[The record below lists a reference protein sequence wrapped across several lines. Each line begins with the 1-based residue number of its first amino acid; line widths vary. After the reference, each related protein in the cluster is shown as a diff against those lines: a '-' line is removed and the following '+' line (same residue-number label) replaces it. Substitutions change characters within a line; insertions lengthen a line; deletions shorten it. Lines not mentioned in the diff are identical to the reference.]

1 MKKGVHKMNK
11 AKGFKLPKLPSVGS
25 TEWHKLIKAYSLSK
39 TELKLLIHLSNKQNA
54 LPYMTKKNIQRTVVT
69 KTQYKNSHE
78 IGAGRHYYD
87 SRPMA
92 DKHSAMSA
100 KLSYT

>member
-1 MKKGVHKMNK
+1 MNK
-11 AKGFKLPKLPSVGS
+11 GKNGYKLPKLPTVGS
-25 TEWHKLIKAYSLSK
+25 TALHKLIKSYNLDK

-54 LPYMTKKNIQRTVVT
+54 LPFMTNKNKQRKVVT
-69 KTQYKNSHE
+69 KTQYKNSRE
-78 IGAGRHYYD
+78 IGASRHYFD

-92 DKHSAMSA
+92 EKHSTISA